1 MVDLT
6 AFRPSGGRQYPL
18 ADFVRLTYKD
28 FTDANTSANRL
39 TIGHAPTAGV
49 VIRGT
54 IIVVTAYA
62 GSAGTTATI
71 DIGDATDPDRYT
83 ASPVNL
89 AATGVTAFT
98 ITGDQYS
105 APTDLLAEFAG
116 TLNTLTA
123 GEVIITYEV
132 VSEGRAHENVIP

>member
-1 MVDLT
+1 MVDLS

-18 ADFVRLTYKD
+18 ADFVRLTYED
-28 FTDANTSANRL
+28 FSDANDSSNRL
-39 TIGHAPTAGV
+39 TFGHAPAAGV
-49 VIRGT
+49 VVRGS

-62 GSAGTTATI
+62 GTGTTATI
-71 DIGDATDPDRYT
+71 DIGDADDPDRYT

-89 AATGVTAFT
+89 ASTGVTEFT

-105 APTDLLAEFAG
+105 SPTDLLAEFAG
-116 TLNTLTA
+116 DLNTLTA